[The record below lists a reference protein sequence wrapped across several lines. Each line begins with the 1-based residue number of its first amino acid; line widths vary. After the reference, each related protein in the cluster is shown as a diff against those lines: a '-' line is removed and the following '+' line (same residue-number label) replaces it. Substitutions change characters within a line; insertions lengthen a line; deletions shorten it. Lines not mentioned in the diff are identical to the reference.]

1 MDLWK
6 VDFIPDYLDFFALS
20 ELKSCVFAHREPVG
34 KAFVLHMEFFA
45 VLKSDGCVDKLGKI
59 PENHLSGF

>member
-6 VDFIPDYLDFFALS
+6 VDFIPNYLDFFCLVVT
-20 ELKSCVFAHREPVG
+20 EKLCFAHREPVG

-45 VLKSDGCVDKLGKI
+45 VLKSDGSVDKLWKI
-59 PENHLSGF
+59 PENHLSGS